1 VNSPSKLGENVGS
14 LFDSCSARNRG
25 STRWRPPPKPENESP
40 GAVGTA
46 TGVEVQSVLERTTQT
61 YRKPDSNV
69 QSAGALGIERSA
81 VSRGRYPHVRR
92 RYNPQRAVARPLIRS
107 DRAGLYRCGRNIRK
121 RAACLRAA
129 ELLVVIPLSDCWRS
143 NRHVPMLDGGPL
155 FEVAL
160 TSEQLRDAI
169 AALRRDGDGAGTL
182 EPHPNTPETQ
192 ATTPSSDSVAPLLAV
207 AASAEHGAAP

>member
-169 AALRRDGDGAGTL
+169 AALRRDGDRAGTL
-182 EPHPNTPETQ
+182 EPHPNTPGTQ